1 MVNGGIVKDFILPTK
16 SFDSKS
22 GCGRVQRPPVLQTW
36 REMCE
41 QVGIT
46 LIFLRWRC
54 VNRWELSPITLIFLR
69 RGSIQWMLVKLCII
83 SICQD
88 GKLWVSIYLWDW
100 VEAWFKVDKRAI
112 IMIFLT
118 SITIIIVIS
127 ITISL
132 FQNINLCFPRN
143 GRCIDVDECSTG
155 MAACFMGEK
164 FESTFHWFALF
175 HRVFMCQHHWLLQVS
190 NTHEGLIKKREK
202 KGVSASPVT
211 RRSEVGAKTSTSA
224 WIGWFAEPT
233 RNARSEISSKL
244 WWYCHDG

>member
-1 MVNGGIVKDFILPTK
+1 MGSFECQSTCGIGLRL
-16 SFDSKS
+16 DS
-22 GCGRVQRPPVLQTW
+22 RWT
-36 REMCE
+36 RER
-41 QVGIT
+41 
-46 LIFLRWRC
+46 F
-54 VNRWELSPITLIFLR
+54 
-69 RGSIQWMLVKLCII
+69 
-83 SICQD
+83 
-88 GKLWVSIYLWDW
+88 
-100 VEAWFKVDKRAI
+100 

-118 SITIIIVIS
+118 SITIIIVIA
-127 ITISL
+127 ITISKAT

-202 KGVSASPVT
+202 NKKGVSASPVT

-233 RNARSEISSKL
+233 RNARSEIL
-244 WWYCHDG
+244 DW